1 MKTIKG
7 FVAIDALADNTD
19 GIVAPFGELSAYSTT
34 FSKDRAIL
42 ADSVNYPAVRVIS
55 FSSKDEA
62 GAHIAIPAA
71 ASDMMLQVGDYIRA
85 EYAAGN
91 IPTNASKAAFITT
104 MEAVPAFSGIVNI
117 AIGEL
122 LAGSSATYN
131 MPDFVRYEI
140 TVSAVVYEC
149 TLWFADA
156 AFRGQ
161 FDEYEIIV
169 IPPETPIDNINAD
182 TAVVSPLLAAFTA
195 SAALTAIG
203 TAISD
208 KPATLSKIQQYTWHD
223 PAVPS
228 STLTASFAI
237 VIYGAAGNDVDRIK
251 EAIKNYIADN
261 SVLTNWPDV
270 FPDLYAENEFVFMPR
285 WDHEADAGG
294 LLTYPIY
301 NPTMKIG
308 DAVTIATSLL
318 PSAYATAVTLSTF
331 LGLYLEASQAYFRSL
346 GFLVVGSP
354 NNTGAVFKFSQRF
367 ADYTALDTTSADF
380 DRMGAAT
387 GAFVL
392 KFAQALEIARTM
404 TASSSI
410 PAGFSRVTRDGRH
423 FVGFNVAG
431 DPYTYLV
438 ISKLSF
444 DAVIS

>member
-19 GIVAPFGELSAYSTT
+19 GIIAPFGELSAYSTT

-42 ADSVNYPAVRVIS
+42 ADSVNYPAIRVIS

-62 GAHIAIPAA
+62 GVHIAIPTE
-71 ASDMMLQVGDYIRA
+71 ASDMMLAVGDYIRA
-85 EYAAGN
+85 EYVAGN
-91 IPTNASKAAFITT
+91 IPLNASKAAFITT
-104 MEAVPAFSGIVNI
+104 MGAVPAFSGISSI

-122 LAGSSATYN
+122 LAGSSSTYN
-131 MPDFVRYEI
+131 MPDFVRYQI
-140 TVSAVVYEC
+140 TVAAVVYEC
-149 TLWFADA
+149 TVWFADA
-156 AFRGQ
+156 SFRGQ
-161 FDEYEIIV
+161 YDEYEILV
-169 IPPETPIDNINAD
+169 IPPATPVDNINDD
-182 TAVVSPLLAAFTA
+182 TAVVAPLLAAFTA
-195 SAALTAIG
+195 STALTAI
-203 TAISD
+203 TAAVSD
-208 KPATLSKIQQYTWHD
+208 KPATLTKIQQYTWHD

-228 STLTASFAI
+228 STLTASFAL
-237 VIYGAAGNDVDRIK
+237 VIYGAAGNDADRIK
-251 EAIKNYIADN
+251 EAIKAYLAAN
-261 SVLTNWPDV
+261 SVLTNWSDV

-294 LLTYPIY
+294 LLSYPIY
-301 NPTMKIG
+301 NPTMRIG

-318 PSAYATAVTLSTF
+318 PSAYAAAVTIATF
-331 LGLYLEASQAYFRSL
+331 LGLYLESSAAYFRSL

-367 ADYTALDTTSADF
+367 ADYTALDTTSTDF
-380 DRMGAAT
+380 DRMSAAT
-387 GAFVL
+387 GAFAL

-404 TASSSI
+404 TASSTI
-410 PAGFSRVTRDGRH
+410 PAGFSRITRDGRY